1 MHYAKWKKSI
11 SKGYMLYDSVY
22 LMTFWKK
29 ANGRTATLYF
39 RLGKSRDRGAW
50 QATVHGG
57 AKESEMAQQLNNRTV
72 TQVTQL
78 LGSVATRGYRLREGS
93 VTKGQFE
100 EMF

>member
-1 MHYAKWKKSI
+1 MEIAFKLCIKDTI
-11 SKGYMLYDSVY
+11 
-22 LMTFWKK
+22 
-29 ANGRTATLYF
+29 
-39 RLGKSRDRGAW
+39 
-50 QATVHGG
+50 HGG